1 MINWDLIL
9 DTIESEKCVLI
20 LGPEIRKNATGKLI
34 NSEFYDSLKVQ
45 ENPYILKFYKND
57 ELFLFPDGMSKTMF
71 YYDVKKSLHNSSV
84 SNLYHKISRL
94 PFHLFLSAN
103 NDLFLSDAFDSN
115 NFSYNFNFYNKN
127 QVAVDVKTPSKHKP
141 LIYNLMGCIDHEESI
156 ILDYDDLLEFL
167 FSVLGTKPLPLE
179 LKNSL
184 QDASNFIF
192 LGFSFEMKF
201 FQIILKLLNF
211 NMKRKIKFAFN
222 KEHAESVKT
231 FYTDQFKINFVDGQ
245 LENFVD
251 GLYTKFEEKG
261 SLRNPVNKTDTLRG
275 KIEELI
281 SQNQL
286 SKALDELKSFFE
298 KHNEN
303 EHNTI
308 IILLSRLRA
317 LDDKINTG
325 VIEYKE
331 IELERNK
338 LRAAILASI
347 NKIEE
352 N

>member
-9 DTIESEKCVLI
+9 DTIETEKCVLI
-20 LGPEIRKNATGKLI
+20 LGPEIRQNADGQNI
-34 NSEFYDSLKVQ
+34 NSEFFNSIKINK
-45 ENPYILKFYKND
+45 NPYILKFYEND

-71 YYDVKKSLHNSSV
+71 YYDVKK
-84 SNLYHKISRL
+84 NLYNSTVSDIYDKISKL
-94 PFHLFLSAN
+94 PFHLFLSVN
-103 NDLFLSDAFDSN
+103 NDLFLPKAFDSN
-115 NFSYNFNFYNKN
+115 NLNYNFSFYNKN
-127 QVAVDVKTPSKHKP
+127 QVSVDVKTPSKHKP
-141 LIYNLMGCIDHEESI
+141 LIYNLMGDIDLEESI

-184 QDASNFIF
+184 QNASNFIF

-201 FQIILKLLNF
+201 FQILLKLLNF
-211 NMKRKIKFAFN
+211 NMKQKIKFSFN
-222 KEHAESVKT
+222 KEHAEGIKT
-231 FYTDQFKINFVDGQ
+231 FYIDEFKINFIDGQ
-245 LENFVD
+245 LESFINE
-251 GLYTKFEEKG
+251 LYTKCKENG
-261 SLRNPVNKTDTLRG
+261 SLRTPINKSHTLKG

-281 SQNQL
+281 SKNQL
-286 SKALDELKSFFE
+286 NKALDELKAYFE

-308 IILLSRLRA
+308 IILLSRLKA

-325 VIEYKE
+325 VIEYKD

-338 LRAAILASI
+338 IRAAILASI
-347 NKIEE
+347 TKIEE